1 MSSKGWRKSLKDEQL
16 NNIREQHKRRVRCFD
31 ARGKSME
38 THAQVVALQQ
48 LLQLVRKV
56 GREHEPEDESINGIM
71 RPRNCGGGAA
81 RKKRL
86 KKKG

>member
-16 NNIREQHKRRVRCFD
+16 HNIRAEHKRRVRCFD
-31 ARGKSME
+31 ARGKRME
-38 THAQVVALQQ
+38 PHAQVVALQQ
-48 LLQLVRKV
+48 LLQFVREV